1 MLPNPE
7 TDGNLKVT
15 DTVQLMFSVPL
26 YFQITARSSNTES
39 GAHLV
44 PAVVGNAIGGILSG
58 VLIKRCV
65 QPRTRGSQR
74 RHLTLPNPPRS
85 GRYKALIIIAVTMSS
100 FSYLLL
106 MLRWHGNTNI
116 WESLYIFPSGFG
128 TGIAQS
134 AVFISLQAVI
144 QDPSHLAPAISFMYL
159 SSTLAVTLGLP
170 LGNAVMQTV
179 LRRTLRARL
188 LGLGFELGAIAEVS
202 VLFLLI
208 HRNHVLTIHSRGI
221 DCRKHS
227 LRRGLCRP
235 RDRPGAGGR
244 RWVVCGRVVV

>member
-1 MLPNPE
+1 MPN
-7 TDGNLKVT
+7 
-15 DTVQLMFSVPL
+15 S
-26 YFQITARSSNTES
+26 
-39 GAHLV
+39 
-44 PAVVGNAIGGILSG
+44 
-58 VLIKRCV
+58 
-65 QPRTRGSQR
+65 
-74 RHLTLPNPPRS
+74 PRS

-202 VLFLLI
+202 LSCFFSCGVWCCLGVLSAASMCCSCPFADITLPCNRSSKTQSPTWTLS
-208 HRNHVLTIHSRGI
+208 T
-221 DCRKHS
+221 
-227 LRRGLCRP
+227 
-235 RDRPGAGGR
+235 A
-244 RWVVCGRVVV
+244 